1 MAADKIVDSTR
12 LDAQMTATANA
23 IRAKSGASVPLTW
36 DWENDTGFADAVV
49 GIGTRCPRVEKEM
62 IFQQATFLANTMS
75 WTVTA
80 VEET

>member
-1 MAADKIVDSTR
+1 MAADMLVDSTR
-12 LDAQMTATANA
+12 LNTQMTATANA
-23 IRAKSGASVPLTW
+23 IREKSGAIVPLVW
-36 DWENDTGFADAVV
+36 DWENDKGFADAVV
-49 GIGTRCPRVEKEM
+49 GIGTRCPRVEQEM

>member
-49 GIGTRCPRVEKEM
+49 GIGTRCPRVEQEM
-62 IFQQATFLANTMS
+62 LFNQVTLLANTMS
-75 WTVTA
+75 WTITA